1 MLNDSVADLADP
13 LLTVVAEM
21 VTVCFPVWSPLMSL
35 VYGSMPKKN
44 KCIKSA
50 TIYREMSSQTD
61 GVSPSTEHLK
71 LVKSPELEHETVN
84 CVAVCEEL
92 QLKDCTAEN
101 KEIRS
106 CMYTRRQQYVF
117 SFCTRNSKCL
127 STGGGSSID
136 RNK

>member
-35 VYGSMPKKN
+35 VYGSMPKPN

-71 LVKSPELEHETVN
+71 LVKSPAFAQETVN

-92 QLKDCTAEN
+92 QLKDCTAE
-101 KEIRS
+101 KEKIGS
-106 CMYTRRQQYVF
+106 CMYTQRLLYLF
-117 SFCTRNSKCL
+117 SLCTRNSKCL
-127 STGGGSSID
+127 STGGGSSINS
-136 RNK
+136 NK

>member
-21 VTVCFPVWSPLMSL
+21 VTVCFPVWSPLRSL
-35 VYGSMPKKN
+35 VYGSMPTQN

-50 TIYREMSSQTD
+50 IIYREMSSQTD

-71 LVKSPELEHETVN
+71 LIKSPELEHETVN

-92 QLKDCTAEN
+92 QLKDCTAE
-101 KEIRS
+101 KEEVKS
-106 CMYTRRQQYVF
+106 CTYTWRQQYVF
-117 SFCTRNSKCL
+117 SFFLFVPETVNA
-127 STGGGSSID
+127 
-136 RNK
+136 